1 MKQTFLD
8 RVRESLTAAMADY
21 NREDVTA
28 QRLVIFPDKTGEWEP
43 IIARL
48 RGTLPIVTFGE
59 YNPSTLTGPAVYIRS
74 LVFRTI
80 DSNLPEGQTP
90 IIYLPGCSREQLRN
104 LEECPDEIKPLAGLQ
119 YLGEVWSQRNG
130 RDWTLLAYLK
140 THQGGLSLKVNDEPE
155 TREAIKNAANV
166 LADESVEFLKSREPL
181 NAAFF
186 DDLHHAD
193 PARQILQWMNE
204 PDGEKQTMKTAGNWK
219 SFCAKCKKEYE
230 IDPEKDGAASAAEK
244 LGMQGGK
251 WADVWKRFKEKP
263 VAYPQIPQILRNT
276 KMPTGWFPYTDSWPQ
291 FNDAREKELALVI
304 TSLADVAPDNVRIQ
318 IADLEKAHAQRRTW
332 VWAEMRESP
341 LARAL
346 EHLAIL
352 AKITKET
359 KFGGTVEEQA
369 ERYTQNL
376 WKADD
381 AVVRALEQATNKTN
395 LKAITIA
402 INALYPAWLNEM
414 ADAFQKEWKR
424 APVQFTKENHDPVM
438 GEVIL
443 FVDGLRMDLGH
454 RLCSMITD
462 DGCSCTLSH
471 RFSALPT
478 ETSTAKPAVMP
489 IAGELNAGEKLT
501 PKTRSGAMANLT
513 ALRIIL
519 EEKGFCVLA
528 DLDTGNPQKSAWTD
542 CANIDEEGHSKG
554 IELPLVLDREL
565 KRICNRVTELLDA
578 GWHTVKIVTDHGWLL
593 LPGGL
598 PKTDLKPALAEIKKS
613 RYAQIRPDAVVD
625 YPVIPW
631 SWDRNVRIALAPG
644 ITSFEEGKIYAHGGL
659 SPQEVVVPEIIV
671 SRESQQSGGIDIG
684 EPAWAGLRCRVR
696 VEGAVGNIADIR
708 LQPADAQSSC
718 ASGGKQID
726 IEGNVALVVV
736 DDSLEGKTEWL
747 VVLDGRK
754 NVIAQRKIRIGG
766 D

>member
-8 RVRESLTAAMADY
+8 RVHESLTAAMADY

-59 YNPSTLTGPAVYIRS
+59 YNPSTLTGPVIYFRS
-74 LVFRTI
+74 LVFRTV
-80 DSNLPEGQTP
+80 DSSLPEGQTP
-90 IIYLPGCSREQLRN
+90 IIYLPGYSREQLRN

-140 THQGGLSLKVNDEPE
+140 TSQGGLSLKVNDEPE
-155 TREAIKNAANV
+155 TRDAIKNAANV
-166 LADESVEFLKSREPL
+166 LADESVELLKSREPL

-193 PARQILQWMNE
+193 PARQILQWMND
-204 PDGEKQTMKTAGNWK
+204 PDGEKQTMKAGGDWK
-219 SFCAKCKKEYE
+219 SFCTKCKKEYE
-230 IDPEKDGAASAAEK
+230 LDPEKDGAASAAEK

-251 WADVWKRFKEKP
+251 WADVWERFKEKP
-263 VAYPQIPQILRNT
+263 VAYPQIPQLLRNT
-276 KMPTGWFPYTDSWPQ
+276 KQPKWLPYADSWPQ
-291 FNDAREKELALVI
+291 FNDAREKELALVL
-304 TSLADVAPDNVRIQ
+304 TSLADVAPDNARTQ
-318 IADLEKAHAQRRTW
+318 IAELEKTHCQRRAW
-332 VWAEMRESP
+332 VWAEMGESP
-341 LARAL
+341 LTRAL
-346 EHLAIL
+346 EHLAVL
-352 AKITKET
+352 ARITRET

-369 ERYTQNL
+369 ERYTLDL
-376 WKADD
+376 WKADN
-381 AVVRALEQATNKTN
+381 AVIRALEQAGDKKST
-395 LKAITIA
+395 KAIVIA
-402 INALYPAWLNEM
+402 ITALYPAWLNDM

-424 APVQFTKENHDPVM
+424 APVQFIKENREPVA

-443 FVDGLRMDLGH
+443 FVDGLRMDLGQ
-454 RLCSMITD
+454 RLGGMMED
-462 DGCSCTLSH
+462 AGCSYTLNY

-501 PKTRSGAMANLT
+501 PKTRSGALANIT
-513 ALRIIL
+513 ALRSIL
-519 EEKGFCVLA
+519 EEKGFSVLV
-528 DLDTGNPQKSAWTD
+528 DLDTGNPKKSAWTD
-542 CANIDEEGHSKG
+542 CANIDDEGHSKG
-554 IELPLVLDREL
+554 IELPSILDREL
-565 KRICNRVTELLDA
+565 KRIRNRVIELLDA
-578 GWHTVKIVTDHGWLL
+578 GWQTVKIVTDHGWLL

-598 PKTDLKPALAEIKKS
+598 SKTDLKPALTEIKKS
-613 RYAQIRPDAVVD
+613 RYAQIRPDATVD
-625 YPVIPW
+625 YPVVPW
-631 SWDRNVRIALAPG
+631 FWDRNVRIALAPG
-644 ITSFEEGKIYAHGGL
+644 ITSFEDGKIYAHGGL

-671 SRESQQSGGIDIG
+671 SRESRQSGGIEIG

-696 VEGAVGNIADIR
+696 VEGVVGNIADIR
-708 LQPADAQSSC
+708 LQPADASSSC

-736 DDSLEGKTEWL
+736 DDSLEGKTARL

-754 NVIAQRKIRIGG
+754 NVIAQREIRIGG

>member
-8 RVRESLTAAMADY
+8 RVRESLAAAMADY

-28 QRLVIFPDKTGEWEP
+28 QCLVIFPDKTGEWEP

-59 YNPSTLTGPAVYIRS
+59 YNPATLTGPAVYIRS
-74 LVFRTI
+74 LVFHTL
-80 DSNLPEGQTP
+80 DSSLPEGQTP
-90 IIYLPGCSREQLRN
+90 IIYLPGYSREQLRN

-140 THQGGLSLKVNDEPE
+140 TSQGGLSLKVNDEPE

-166 LADESVEFLKSREPL
+166 LADESVDYLKSREPL

-193 PARQILQWMNE
+193 PARQILQWMND
-204 PDGEKQTMKTAGNWK
+204 PDGEKQTMRTAGNWK

-230 IDPEKDGAASAAEK
+230 LDPEKEGAASAAEK
-244 LGMQGGK
+244 LGMLKGK
-251 WADVWKRFKEKP
+251 WGDIWDRFREKP
-263 VAYPQIPQILRNT
+263 SAYPQIPHLLRNA
-276 KMPTGWFPYTDSWPQ
+276 KQPKWLPRMDSWPRH
-291 FNDAREKELALVI
+291 NDSREKELSLALVG
-304 TSLADVAPDNVRIQ
+304 LKEVAPEDARNQ
-318 IADLEKAHAQRRTW
+318 ITELEKTHGQRRTW
-332 VWAEMRESP
+332 VWAEMGESP

-346 EHLAIL
+346 EHLTVL

-369 ERYTQNL
+369 ERYTCDL

-381 AVVRALEQATNKTN
+381 AVIRVLEQATNKTN
-395 LKAITIA
+395 LKAITVA

-414 ADAFQKEWKR
+414 AEAFQKEWKR
-424 APVQFTKENHDPVM
+424 APVQFTKENRDLVM
-438 GEVIL
+438 GEAIL

-454 RLCSMITD
+454 RICSMMAD
-462 DGCSCTLSH
+462 AGCSCTMSH

-501 PKTRSGAMANLT
+501 PKTRSGALANIT
-513 ALRIIL
+513 ALRSIL
-519 EEKGFCVLA
+519 EEKGFSVLA
-528 DLDTGNPQKSAWTD
+528 DSDTGNPKKSAWTD
-542 CANIDEEGHSKG
+542 CANIDEDGHSKG
-554 IELPLVLDREL
+554 IELPFVLDREL
-565 KRICNRVTELLDA
+565 KRICDRAIELLDA
-578 GWHTVKIVTDHGWLL
+578 GWQTVKIVTDHGWLL
-593 LPGGL
+593 IPGGL

-613 RYAQIRPDAVVD
+613 RCAQIRPDAAVD
-625 YPVIPW
+625 YPVVPW
-631 SWDRNVRIALAPG
+631 FWDRNVRIALAPG
-644 ITSFEEGKIYAHGGL
+644 ITSFEDGKIYAHGGL

-671 SRESQQSGGIDIG
+671 SRESRQSGGIEIG

-696 VEGAVGNIADIR
+696 VEGAMGNIADIR
-708 LQPADAQSSC
+708 LQPADAQSSG

-726 IEGNVALVVV
+726 VEGNVSLVIT
-736 DDSLEGKTEWL
+736 DDSLEGRTAWL
-747 VVLDGRK
+747 VILDGRK
-754 NVIAQRKIRIGG
+754 NVISQREIRIGG